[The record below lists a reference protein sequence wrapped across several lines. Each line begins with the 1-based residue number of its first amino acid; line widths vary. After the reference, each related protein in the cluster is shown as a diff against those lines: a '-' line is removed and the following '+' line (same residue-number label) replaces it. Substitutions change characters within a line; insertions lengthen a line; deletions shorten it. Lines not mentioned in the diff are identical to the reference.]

1 MTERFLCRLQKF
13 AAEIGLSKDRE
24 NMFNNYFIRNNEPL
38 SQKLINDLNESEGL
52 LSFVLKN
59 STPIKHK
66 INKENLSLFEKERH
80 LSENQYMQERKEDNM
95 LFEEYLEHFRGEI
108 K

>member
-1 MTERFLCRLQKF
+1 
-13 AAEIGLSKDRE
+13 
-24 NMFNNYFIRNNEPL
+24 MFNNYFVRNNEPL

-59 STPIKHK
+59 STPLNIKLIKK
-66 INKENLSLFEKERH
+66 IFRSLKKNDIYLRTDICKK
-80 LSENQYMQERKEDNM
+80 KEDNM
-95 LFEEYLEHFRGEI
+95 LFEEYLEHFEEI